1 MRWIAGDVRDA
12 PHFCHPDDV
21 PIRVWNIAEER
32 LGFPYPIPSPN
43 STRVLINQ
51 VKWSDAIHIH
61 DCLYLI
67 NVLTFIVSRRLG
79 KPVLL
84 TQHVGPVPYRSPWKR
99 TAQTVAYR
107 TVGRLLLTLAEQVT
121 FISDDVREWFGE
133 FVPFR
138 AAPPV
143 LMNGVDT
150 QLFTPASSHE
160 RRALRRD
167 LGLPIDGPVL
177 LFVGRFVEKK
187 GVQFIQELVS
197 AEPRWSWVLVG
208 RASGRSLRLAS
219 NALLLPQVSQ
229 RRLRDLYA
237 LSDLLILPSIGEG
250 FPLVVQEAMA
260 SGTPALICGKPGH
273 YGRGAPESLFFA
285 ERDSQS
291 LWVQIDRITSRS
303 DKTRLRKLARQF
315 ALDNWGWEPTVER
328 YESLL
333 ASLRTSA
340 GTMATEPVS

>member
-1 MRWIAGDVRDA
+1 MDL
-12 PHFCHPDDV
+12 CC
-21 PIRVWNIAEER
+21 
-32 LGFPYPIPSPN
+32 S
-43 STRVLINQ
+43 
-51 VKWSDAIHIH
+51 
-61 DCLYLI
+61 
-67 NVLTFIVSRRLG
+67 
-79 KPVLL
+79 LL
-84 TQHVGPVPYRSPWKR
+84 EGS
-99 TAQTVAYR
+99 
-107 TVGRLLLTLAEQVT
+107 
-121 FISDDVREWFGE
+121 
-133 FVPFR
+133 
-138 AAPPV
+138 
-143 LMNGVDT
+143 
-150 QLFTPASSHE
+150 
-160 RRALRRD
+160 LR
-167 LGLPIDGPVL
+167 
-177 LFVGRFVEKK
+177 KK

-273 YGRGAPESLFFA
+273 YGRGAPDGLFFA

-291 LWVQIDRITSRS
+291 LWVQIDRIISRS
-303 DKTRLRKLARQF
+303 DKTRLRMLARQF

-340 GTMATEPVS
+340 GTMATDPVS